1 MKKYVF
7 GVLLAAIQSGTF
19 AQSLDAITS
28 TKWAYQIGADSWALD
43 ASVKNDYRKDK
54 VEDNS
59 NLLLPNSHSQ
69 WPYQNFSG
77 YGRLTGSMQFGSGL
91 EASVKIRADQT
102 VGFRV
107 DEALI
112 QKNISPFLGFR
123 IGVVDYKTSWCRT
136 YEPDNGWI
144 REVEAICNTPQ
155 FRDVTGGAPGAQILV
170 NNTLGNYLIQ
180 SQAGIYRPLLLDFA
194 PKEFGNV
201 VPSKNSNVV
210 RNDKL
215 GLNINLVNLETAL
228 EARISYIQAIQRADS
243 PETDPQVTTKQASDL
258 VYLGLSFPVSP
269 RISLRA
275 THLQQIL
282 KNTCRSKDPQ
292 LPIGS
297 ASEACN
303 LNRSD
308 KKISTSLELTYRL
321 DMTDAI
327 SVGFNEL
334 DWQSQE
340 IWFSPAPAFDL
351 FAQADLFSVASRQIS
366 IAWRREW
373 RSGFHSVVQALQ
385 SVQKTQ
391 REGFSYPSHGWAL
404 GVRLGYQF

>member
-7 GVLLAAIQSGTF
+7 GVLLAAIQSCTF

-28 TKWAYQIGADSWALD
+28 TKWTYQIGADAWALD
-43 ASVKNDYRKDK
+43 ASTKNDRKK
-54 VEDNS
+54 SYVEDNS
-59 NLLLPNSHSQ
+59 NLLLPNAFTQ
-69 WPYQNFSG
+69 WPYQDVSG
-77 YGRLTGSMQFGSGL
+77 YGRLTGSLQFGSGV
-91 EASVKIRADQT
+91 EASVKVRADQT
-102 VGFRV
+102 VGLRV
-107 DEALI
+107 DEAFI
-112 QKNISPFLGFR
+112 QKNISPFLGLR

-201 VPSKNSNVV
+201 VPSTNYNVV

-228 EARISYIQAIQRADS
+228 EARVSYIQAIQSADS
-243 PETDPQVTTKQASDL
+243 PETDLQGTTKQASDL
-258 VYLGLSFPVSP
+258 IYIGLSFPLSHQLNF
-269 RISLRA
+269 RT
-275 THLQQIL
+275 THVLQIL
-282 KNTCRSKDPQ
+282 KTTCRSDVAQ
-292 LPIGS
+292 LGS
-297 ASEACN
+297 ACN

-340 IWFSPAPAFDL
+340 TWFNPERDL
-351 FAQADLFSVASRQIS
+351 FAQADLFSVASRQVS
-366 IAWRREW
+366 MAWRREW
-373 RSGFHSVVQALQ
+373 GSGFHSIVQALQ

-391 REGFSYPSHGWAL
+391 REGFSYPSNGWAV